1 MTFVFVL
8 ATWTNFRYCCSLGH
22 HESRDHTCCIS
33 DVPLLD
39 FESSSRSRM
48 GKWGSR
54 NCSHH
59 RTDLPPSHHAQCR
72 LPNHSTGRKRRI
84 VSPSWRRD
92 LGGRDQAAAW
102 IQAVDDFP
110 SKSCIFPGPRG
121 WNSELNVVSGIKNT
135 TTILL
140 DYVEGKETGGRAE
153 EALKFFIHFLGDMH
167 QPFTCREGQSAETRL
182 KLRSVAK
189 RPVRLE
195 PLFSKC

>member
-1 MTFVFVL
+1 MKVEITPAAFLTCLSLTLSLPLVHGWGSEGHEIVATIAQIYL
-8 ATWTNFRYCCSLGH
+8 HPTTHNAACRIIQQDANAGSCHLAGVATWADEIKQQPEYKFSKQLHFIG
-22 HESRDHTCCIS
+22 
-33 DVPLLD
+33 
-39 FESSSRSRM
+39 
-48 GKWGSR
+48 
-54 NCSHH
+54 
-59 RTDLPPSHHAQCR
+59 
-72 LPNHSTGRKRRI
+72 
-84 VSPSWRRD
+84 
-92 LGGRDQAAAW
+92 
-102 IQAVDDFP
+102 AVDDFP

-153 EALKFFIHFLGDMH
+153 EALKFLIHFLGDMH